1 VKEKNGMKK
10 KTVILASMFLLTGS
24 LIFCQAL
31 RQDKF
36 IKIYLPDGVSITAE
50 LARTDA
56 ERQKGLMFRDKLLPD
71 QGMLFVFETE
81 YPYSFWMKST
91 LIPLDM
97 IWLDKD
103 RTIVHIAKNVPPCKE
118 DPCPSY
124 SPDRPALYVLE
135 LAAGSAD
142 RLGLKLFDR
151 LVFKL

>member
-1 VKEKNGMKK
+1 MKK
-10 KTVILASMFLLTGS
+10 KTTILASMFLLTGS

-36 IKIYLPDGVSITAE
+36 IKIYLPDGTSITAE

-56 ERQKGLMFRDKLLPD
+56 ERQRGLMFRDRLLTD

-81 YPYSFWMKST
+81 YPYSFWMKNT
-91 LIPLDM
+91 LIPLD
-97 IWLDKD
+97 ILWLDKD
-103 RTIVHIAKNVPPCKE
+103 RKIVHIAKNVPPCRE

-124 SPDRPALYVLE
+124 PPDRPGLYVLE

>member
-1 VKEKNGMKK
+1 VKGKNGMKK

>member
-1 VKEKNGMKK
+1 MKK